1 MLLGNF
7 LVGSNNYNLDLPDSD
22 KDYKGVVMPNF
33 TDLYFN
39 KTLNAQIDEHESL
52 VDYRFFCQKLIKAN
66 PNYIEMLFS
75 KEKEFLDDGFA
86 QIFELARETLPS
98 FLRLS
103 WDNFVLATLSMARNS
118 LKRTDQESK
127 MVARAVFLCHLLERA
142 YEKNGELINSDW
154 TDHNFRAI
162 RVDNSAFK
170 EAKEQLPYLLSFDK
184 KLSLKDNDFEL
195 IHIFN
200 EEVKVYFRNYLTKY

>member
-1 MLLGNF
+1 MLLGKF
-7 LVGSNNYNLDLPDSD
+7 LVGSNNYNLDLPESD

-75 KEKEFLDDGFA
+75 KEKEFFDDGFA

-103 WDNFVLATLSMARNS
+103 WDNFVRATLSMARNS

-127 MVARAVFLCHLLERA
+127 MVARAVFLCHLLECA
-142 YEKNGELINSDW
+142 YEKNGELIDSDW

-162 RVDNSAFK
+162 HVDNAAFK
-170 EAKEQLPYLLSFDK
+170 EAKEQLQYLLNFDK

-195 IHIFN
+195 IHTFN
-200 EEVKVYFRNYLTKY
+200 EEVKLYFRNYLTKY